1 MTDTIAIYL
10 DRRQYFFL
18 LHELR
23 TLKKLFE
30 ILKEMDEGKTDYNT
44 IQSMTEAINSL
55 QNNKYKKY
63 NLEICNEILEKL
75 HDYSIIDKNE

>member
-1 MTDTIAIYL
+1 MTDTVAIYL

-18 LHELR
+18 LHELK

-30 ILKEMDEGKTDYNT
+30 TINEMDEGKTDFNT
-44 IQSMTEAINSL
+44 IKKMTEIINSL
-55 QNNKYKKY
+55 QNNKYKKH

-75 HDYSIIDKNE
+75 QDYNIIDNNE